1 MPALLEK
8 EDAEAGVVVVE
19 ADDIKEER
27 TRGRE
32 AREQE
37 EGGGGARLSDF
48 LEGGRGGVEKTKWAA
63 RRRKE
68 RARE

>member
-37 EGGGGARLSDF
+37 EGG
-48 LEGGRGGVEKTKWAA
+48 EGRD
-63 RRRKE
+63 
-68 RARE
+68 